1 VRGAAACRCNTL
13 IHTATHCNTL
23 IHTATHCHT
32 LRCCGIS
39 LQHTATHSSVA
50 VYRCKTHCYAL
61 QHTAT
66 HCSVAAYGC
75 NALLAA
81 AYRRCAKRLISPL
94 QLQLQLWC
102 VALCSYPG
110 DVPRH
115 VCVCVHACVHACMC
129 VCGRVCRQ
137 ESKQTFEKIHTLSLS
152 HSKTHFLQL
161 RAAQLQKMTI
171 FRENDPPPNT
181 RTHTVQGISVSL
193 RAILRPVASFRIR
206 HVHTATNTL
215 HHTHCNTHTARH
227 LSITAHG
234 AAARCLARNKSCTH
248 CNTLQHTATHC
259 NALQHTATHCNTPAA
274 RGAAARRPRP
284 RSCGV
289 CVCVCRRE
297 RSCGDRVRAATHFLA
312 AAAAVCCSVLQCV
325 AGCCRVLQ

>member
-1 VRGAAACRCNTL
+1 M
-13 IHTATHCNTL
+13 
-23 IHTATHCHT
+23 
-32 LRCCGIS
+32 
-39 LQHTATHSSVA
+39 LQCIDA
-50 VYRCKTHCYAL
+50 THCYAL

-259 NALQHTATHCNTPAA
+259 NTLQRTATHCNTLQHT
-274 RGAAARRPRP
+274 
-284 RSCGV
+284 SCTRCCGPSPEASLVRCV
-289 CVCVCRRE
+289 CVCVSERE
-297 RSCGDRVRAATHFLA
+297 VVWRSGACSHSFSCCC
-312 AAAAVCCSVLQCV
+312 CCSVLQCV
-325 AGCCRVLQ
+325 AVCCRVLQGVAMRGHAQPLVLLLLLLLCGASCYRQCVDSYV